1 MVTDYTFEN
10 DRTKI
15 PQVLDFIR
23 NCLYEKKMSRKNSVA
38 PLLTAEE
45 ILENIC
51 RVAEKDSL
59 IRVSVFGFLSNVTI
73 KYNAH
78 GGEFTLEDV
87 QQVLLFDN
95 TSDLDSDK
103 KDAMNTLME
112 KLFGSNLSI
121 KCDRGRIHV
130 RQEVKKSSYSELVIT
145 LLSLILGIIT
155 GLILQNA
162 VSPDTAAFFSNN
174 IFSPVYSILMNALKM
189 IVSPLVFF
197 SIASSIAEFSDI
209 RALGRI
215 AGKIVIMYIVTSIL
229 AIGIGLLTYNIF
241 PIGNPS
247 LAMAVDADAA
257 AATITNGESASISII
272 DTLVG
277 IVPTDIITPFHK
289 SDMLQII
296 FMAVCLGLS
305 AASLSKTAPVVKDL
319 IVGLNNAFSKAT
331 GVIVSFMPLM
341 VFCSMAKMMLNM
353 NLSSFM
359 HVIIWLPVVY
369 ISDVFM
375 IIVYMIL
382 LLAFAQL
389 NPIKF
394 LSKYYPAM
402 ISAFTSSSSNAT
414 LPISIK
420 QCKKLGISE
429 KIYSFSLPLG
439 ATINMDGNCITLI
452 ISALFLARI
461 YQLPMAGSMLL
472 QLFIAIIVLSVGA
485 PGVPGGNIVCLALLI
500 PQIGVPAEAISLL
513 IGLYPIIS
521 MMQTMTNVTG
531 DAVVTCIA
539 SKGEK
544 MLDIGEFNK

>member
-1 MVTDYTFEN
+1 MIKEYTFEN

-15 PQVLDFIR
+15 PQVLDFIK
-23 NCLYEKKMSRKNSVA
+23 NTLYEKKMTRKNSVA

-51 RVAEKDSL
+51 KAADKNSL
-59 IRVSVFGFLSNVTI
+59 IRVSVVGRLSNVTI
-73 KYNAH
+73 KYSAV

-87 QQVLLFDN
+87 QQVLLFDK
-95 TSDLDSDK
+95 TSSLDSDK

-121 KCDRGRIHV
+121 KCDHGKIHV
-130 RQEVKKSSYSELVIT
+130 RQDVRKSAYSGLIAT
-145 LLSLILGIIT
+145 LASLILGIIT
-155 GLILQNA
+155 GLILQNM
-162 VSPDTAAFFSNN
+162 VSFEAASFISEN
-174 IFSPVYSILMNALKM
+174 IFSPIYSVLMNALKM
-189 IVSPLVFF
+189 IVAPLVFF

-215 AGKIVIMYIVTSIL
+215 AGKVVTMYIITSIL
-229 AIGIGLLTYNIF
+229 AIGVGLLTYQIF
-241 PIGNPS
+241 PIGNPA
-247 LAMAVDADAA
+247 LAEAVDANAA
-257 AATITNGESASISII
+257 AATIAKGESAAISII
-272 DTLVG
+272 DTLVE
-277 IVPTDIITPFHK
+277 IVPTDIVTPFQK

-296 FMAVCLGLS
+296 FMAVCLGLA

-319 IVGLNNAFSKAT
+319 AGGLNKAFSKIT

-353 NLSSFM
+353 NLTSFM
-359 HVIIWLPVVY
+359 DVITWLPVVY
-369 ISDVFM
+369 IGDVFM

-382 LLAFAQL
+382 LLVFAQL

-394 LSKYYPAM
+394 LGKYYPAM
-402 ISAFTSSSSNAT
+402 ISAFILSSSNAS
-414 LPISIK
+414 LPTSIK

-439 ATINMDGNCITLI
+439 AAINMDGNCITLI
-452 ISALFLARI
+452 ISALFFAKI
-461 YQLPMAGSMLL
+461 YQLPMTGAMLL

-485 PGVPGGNIVCLALLI
+485 PGVPGGNLVCLTLLI

-521 MMQTMTNVTG
+521 MMQTLTNVTG

-539 SKGEK
+539 AKSEK
-544 MLDIGEFNK
+544 MLDKAEFNK